1 MTMINMKIIE
11 LLLQILIFTSLCFL
25 AVGSVFILHNFY
37 LAIAL
42 FTAISVMIGTEF
54 EK

>member
-1 MTMINMKIIE
+1 MKIIE
-11 LLLQILIFTSLCFL
+11 TLIQIIIITSLCFL

-37 LAIAL
+37 LAIA
-42 FTAISVMIGTEF
+42 FTTAISVMIWTEF